1 MSKPQGPNKAMHNA
15 TRHRFIEHAHLSFV
29 EKGYAATS
37 TNDIVR
43 DVGMARGA
51 LYHHFKNKE
60 ALFLAVYE
68 EKMSDMHEQLVS
80 VLEESHLAGTVS
92 AQSNLT
98 TALHFIIEL
107 FKDPSY
113 RRILILE
120 PLIALPYAKR
130 SEVVRNVFHT
140 MFVSFFEQLPI
151 TEESTK
157 GHINALITGLYGFI
171 AENSRNYENA
181 ETPEQLNQL
190 THDTKAALDSLIIP
204 FFNTAPK

>member
-1 MSKPQGPNKAMHNA
+1 MSKPQGSNKAMYNA
-15 TRHRFIEHAHLSFV
+15 TRHKFINQAHHSFV

-68 EKMSDMHEQLVS
+68 EKMFDMREQLVS
-80 VLEESHLAGTVS
+80 AIEDSHLAGTVS
-92 AQSNLT
+92 SESDLT

-120 PLIALPYAKR
+120 PLVALPYAKR
-130 SEVVRNVFHT
+130 SEVVRNFLHT
-140 MFVSFFEQLPI
+140 MFVSLFEQLPI
-151 TEESTK
+151 TDKSTK
-157 GHINALITGLYGFI
+157 GHINALIMGLYGFI

-190 THDTKAALDSLIIP
+190 AQDTKAALDSLIIP